1 MPVEFAAAPN
11 NDSDGGCNVGGVWTV
26 VVSEPTEGDGP
37 MTTPLDPVALP
48 LSDGGLVPHI
58 ARHCRLP

>member
-11 NDSDGGCNVGGVWTV
+11 KDSDGDANIGGFWTV

-37 MTTPLDPVALP
+37 
-48 LSDGGLVPHI
+48 
-58 ARHCRLP
+58 